1 MKESRRGAQMPR
13 GERESKPMSNSPAP
27 TDPVQAVHGD
37 TSREHSETA
46 AEGTDGLDMP
56 EIRMHSQEAAEG
68 PDDAG

>member
-1 MKESRRGAQMPR
+1 MKGSQRGARVPR
-13 GERESKPMSNSPAP
+13 GERESEPMSNSPAP
-27 TDPVQAVHGD
+27 TDPVHAD

>member
-1 MKESRRGAQMPR
+1 MKGSQRGARMPR
-13 GERESKPMSNSPAP
+13 GERESNPMSNSPAP
-27 TDPVQAVHGD
+27 TDPLHAGPGD

-56 EIRMHSQEAAEG
+56 EIRMHSQEPAEG